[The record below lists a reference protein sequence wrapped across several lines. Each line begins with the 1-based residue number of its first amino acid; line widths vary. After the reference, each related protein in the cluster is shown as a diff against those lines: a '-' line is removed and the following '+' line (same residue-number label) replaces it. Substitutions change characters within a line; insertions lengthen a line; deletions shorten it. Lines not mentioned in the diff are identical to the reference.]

1 MHTVE
6 RTLILIKPDA
16 IARGLA
22 GEVLGRFE
30 KKGLKIAGMK
40 MILLDDEILKAH
52 YAHLADKPFFPTITE
67 FMSRTPVIAL
77 CLEGLEAVEV
87 CRTLCGVTNSRKAA
101 PGTIRGDLGMS
112 MQANLVHASDSV
124 ETAKAEVARFFKDHE
139 LFDHKPALLNYQY
152 AADER

>member
-1 MHTVE
+1 ME

-40 MILLDDEILKAH
+40 MIQLGDEILRQH
-52 YAHLADKPFFPTITE
+52 YSHLADKPFFPTITE

-87 CRTLCGVTNSRKAA
+87 CRKLCGVTNSRKAD

-124 ETAKAEVARFFKDHE
+124 ETAKAEVSRFFDEAE
-139 LFDHKPALLNYQY
+139 LHDYEPALMAYQY
-152 AADER
+152 AADERG

>member
-1 MHTVE
+1 ME

-40 MILLDDEILKAH
+40 MIQLGDEILRQH
-52 YAHLADKPFFPTITE
+52 YSHLADKPFFPTITE

-77 CLEGLEAVEV
+77 CLEGLEAVDV
-87 CRTLCGVTNSRKAA
+87 CRKLCGVTNSRKAD

-124 ETAKAEVARFFKDHE
+124 ETAKEEVARFFDASE
-139 LFDHKPALLNYQY
+139 LYDYDPALIGYQY
-152 AADER
+152 AADERG

>member
-1 MHTVE
+1 ME

-16 IARGLA
+16 LTRGLA

-40 MILLDDEILKAH
+40 MIQLDDALLREH
-52 YAHLADKPFFPTITE
+52 YSHLADKPFFPTITE
-67 FMSRTPVIAL
+67 FMSRTPVVAL
-77 CLEGLEAVEV
+77 CLEGLEAVAV
-87 CRTLCGVTNSRKAA
+87 CRALCGVTNSRQAA

-112 MQANLVHASDSV
+112 MQCNLVHASDSV
-124 ETAKAEVARFFKDHE
+124 ETAQAEVARFFEESE
-139 LFDHKPALLNYQY
+139 LFSYEPALLRYQY

>member
-1 MHTVE
+1 ME

-16 IARGLA
+16 LARGLA
-22 GEVLGRFE
+22 GPVLSRFE
-30 KKGLKIAGMK
+30 AKGLKIAGIK
-40 MILLDDEILKAH
+40 MIQLTDALLKEH
-52 YAHLADKPFFPTITE
+52 YSHLADKPFFPTITE

-87 CRTLCGVTNSRKAA
+87 CRRLCGVTNSRLAD

-124 ETAKAEVARFFKDHE
+124 ETAQAEVARFFKPEE
-139 LFDHKPALLNYQY
+139 LFDYSPALLKYQY
-152 AADER
+152 AADEI